1 MDELLEQAAKALKI
15 PVDVMEQAVN
25 HYPEL
30 RQQFVIYKTLTYIEN
45 TFDIIGLV
53 AMIVFVC
60 AWFNGQDIGVDEKA
74 NKKTRRLS
82 IIVAAVALTI
92 ATTIHVVTVVAT
104 PDIQVIM
111 EVINK

>member
-1 MDELLEQAAKALKI
+1 MDELLAQAAKALKI
-15 PVDVMEQAVN
+15 PVNVMEQAVN

-30 RQQFVIYKTLTYIEN
+30 RQQFIVYKSLTYIEN
-45 TFDIIGLV
+45 AFDIIGLV
-53 AMIVFVC
+53 AAIVFVC

-74 NKKTRRLS
+74 NRKTRRLS
-82 IIVAAVALTI
+82 IIVAAAALTI
-92 ATTIHVVTVVAT
+92 ATIIHVVTVVAT

>member
-1 MDELLEQAAKALKI
+1 MDKLLEQAAKALKI
-15 PVDVMEQAVN
+15 PVDVMEKVVN

-30 RQQFVIYKTLTYIEN
+30 RQQFVVYKALTYIEN
-45 TFDIIGLV
+45 TLDIIGLV

-60 AWFNGQDIGVDEKA
+60 AWFNGRDIGVDEKA
-74 NKKTRRLS
+74 NRKTRRLS

-92 ATTIHVVTVVAT
+92 ATIIHVVTVVAT

-111 EVINK
+111 EVTNK

>member
-1 MDELLEQAAKALKI
+1 MDELLAQAAKALKI
-15 PVDVMEQAVN
+15 PVNVMEQAVN

-30 RQQFVIYKTLTYIEN
+30 RQQFIVYKSLTYIEN
-45 TFDIIGLV
+45 AFDIIGLV
-53 AMIVFVC
+53 AAIVFVC
-60 AWFNGQDIGVDEKA
+60 AWFNGQDIGVDERA

-92 ATTIHVVTVVAT
+92 ATIIHVIAIMTT

>member
-1 MDELLEQAAKALKI
+1 MDELLAQAAKALKI

-30 RQQFVIYKTLTYIEN
+30 RQQFVVYKSLTYIEN
-45 TFDIIGLV
+45 AFDIIGLV
-53 AMIVFVC
+53 AAIVFVC
-60 AWFNGQDIGVDEKA
+60 AWFNGQDIGVDERA
-74 NKKTRRLS
+74 NRKTRRLS

-92 ATTIHVVTVVAT
+92 ATIIHVVTVVAT

>member
-1 MDELLEQAAKALKI
+1 MNELLAQAAKALKI
-15 PVDVMEQAVN
+15 PVDVMGQAVN

-30 RQQFVIYKTLTYIEN
+30 RQQFVVFKTLGYIEN
-45 TFDIIGLV
+45 TLDIIGLV

-60 AWFNGQDIGVDEKA
+60 AWFNGQDIGVDKKA

-82 IIVAAVALTI
+82 IIVAAVALAAATI
-92 ATTIHVVTVVAT
+92 IHVVAIIAA

-111 EVINK
+111 EVIKK